1 MDLFPGLSHIFV
13 VGNIDDLIA
22 VGRPSGVK
30 VYRLVAKAEIQA
42 LPIARPAIGIQ
53 GCDVDSP
60 GAARFYRIVNQT
72 PGGCR
77 GALFEV
83 AVPDKN
89 RRAGRFAVSDWQ
101 EIQRAPPG
109 VLAANGQVAS
119 VGGPIE

>member
-1 MDLFPGLSHIFV
+1 MRMIDIAILSGSEVVQMDLFSGLSHIFV

-53 GCDVDSP
+53 GCDVDGP
-60 GAARFYRIVNQT
+60 GAPRFYRIVNQT

-77 GALFEV
+77 GALFKV
-83 AVPDKN
+83 AKPHKN
-89 RRAGRFAVSDWQ
+89 RRTSRF
-101 EIQRAPPG
+101 ER
-109 VLAANGQVAS
+109 L
-119 VGGPIE
+119 